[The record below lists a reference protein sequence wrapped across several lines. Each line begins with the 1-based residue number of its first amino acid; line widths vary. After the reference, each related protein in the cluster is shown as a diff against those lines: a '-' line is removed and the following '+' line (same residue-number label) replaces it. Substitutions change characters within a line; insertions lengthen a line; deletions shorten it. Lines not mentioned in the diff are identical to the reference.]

1 MDKNEWVEGNP
12 LILSVYFG
20 LEMNINSN
28 LLSANTGNDTRKAGE
43 GLTADFSLFYNS
55 RKMTENFSAGFTLAA
70 MGEK

>member
-1 MDKNEWVEGNP
+1 
-12 LILSVYFG
+12 
-20 LEMNINSN
+20 MNINSN